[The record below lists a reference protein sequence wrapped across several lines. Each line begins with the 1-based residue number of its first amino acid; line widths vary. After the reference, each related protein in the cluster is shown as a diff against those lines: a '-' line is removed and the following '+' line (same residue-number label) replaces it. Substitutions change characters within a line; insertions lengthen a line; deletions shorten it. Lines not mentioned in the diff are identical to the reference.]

1 VSSPEPRSRSRQAV
15 LTVAVA
21 DAASTCGSRITDLLH
36 GSMADP
42 DSPIGEVIALAP
54 ERGEATGV
62 RWLTADPSSPTV
74 VAALDDVDVLVW
86 VAQQTDLES
95 VIGRPRR
102 DRRERRERT
111 VRTAQALVMGA
122 AAAGVRHV
130 VVVTSATVYG
140 ATAATPVPL
149 PLPEDAPLAGTRDD
163 GLVGDLL
170 AVEDVL
176 VEARRVHAAP
186 QITVVRPAALVGT
199 GIDTVLTRH
208 FEAPRLLAVSG
219 ARPAWQFCHLDDLGT
234 AVLAVVAGS
243 LGPVVTVGSD
253 GVLQQE
259 QVERLSGMRRIELSE
274 ATALGTA
281 QQLHR
286 VGVLP
291 TPASE
296 LTCVLHP
303 WAVSSATLVAHGWQ
317 PAYDNETCLGV
328 LLHEIRGRHALAAR
342 RVDRKDAA
350 LGAAS
355 AAVALVATAALLRR
369 ARGTRAAK

>member
-1 VSSPEPRSRSRQAV
+1 MSSPEPRSRSRQAV

-36 GSMADP
+36 ASTADP
-42 DSPIGEVIALAP
+42 DSLIGEVIALAP

-74 VAALDDVDVLVW
+74 VAALGNVDVLVW

-102 DRRERRERT
+102 ERREHT
-111 VRTAQALVMGA
+111 VRTVQALVMGA

-149 PLPEDAPLAGTRDD
+149 PEDAPLAGARDD

-176 VEARRVHAAP
+176 VEARRVHAAL

-219 ARPAWQFCHLDDLGT
+219 ARPAWQFCHLDDLAT
-234 AVLAVVAGS
+234 AVRAVVAGS

-274 ATALGTA
+274 ATALGA
-281 QQLHR
+281 VQQLHR